1 MSRSTFMTRPV
12 RASASFCVLLLLGS
26 ATVACGGEATGA
38 PTPGAS
44 ASPSTPHD
52 LTITESSADHDS
64 GTFAHA
70 PSTITFDARA
80 VTPAQSEFTLSV
92 NGKRFSASKDSE
104 KGTGR
109 WSGGGA
115 VLQAGDRTALKA
127 FSAALNAT
135 WNPSASSPDG
145 KIPAHRDLTL
155 RMVALLIEAPL
166 GVAIGEQVA
175 PGPGK

>member
-1 MSRSTFMTRPV
+1 MTRPV
-12 RASASFCVLLLLGS
+12 RASASVCVLLLLGS
-26 ATVACGGEATGA
+26 ATVACAGETTGV
-38 PTPGAS
+38 PSPGAT
-44 ASPSTPHD
+44 ASPSIPRD

-70 PSTITFDARA
+70 PSTITFDART

-92 NGKRFSASKDSE
+92 NGKRFSASKDSD

-115 VLQAGDRTALKA
+115 VLQAGDRIALKE
-127 FSAALNAT
+127 FGAALNAT
-135 WNPSASSPDG
+135 WNPSASSPER

-155 RMVALLIEAPL
+155 RMVALLTDAPL
-166 GVAIGEQVA
+166 GVAIGDQVA